1 MGRLLLL
8 SFKKSSSSPSVPQG
22 SSCLRGQA
30 QGGSLRERERVGFCF
45 WRVFVCVCVFL
56 IVLSHLLILLVLL
69 NFFFFLPCL
78 NVKS

>member
-30 QGGSLRERERVGFCF
+30 QGGSLRERESRFLLLESFC
-45 WRVFVCVCVFL
+45 VCVCVFL

-69 NFFFFLPCL
+69 IFFFAMP
-78 NVKS
+78 

>member
-30 QGGSLRERERVGFCF
+30 QGGSLRERESRFLLLESFC
-45 WRVFVCVCVFL
+45 VCVCLFNSFKPFAHF
-56 IVLSHLLILLVLL
+56 ISFI
-69 NFFFFLPCL
+69 NFFFFPCL